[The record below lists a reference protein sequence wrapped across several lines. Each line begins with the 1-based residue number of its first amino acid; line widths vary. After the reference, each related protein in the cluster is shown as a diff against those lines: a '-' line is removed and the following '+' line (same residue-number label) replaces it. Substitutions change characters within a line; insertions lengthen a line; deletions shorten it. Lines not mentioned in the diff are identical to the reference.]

1 MDKKLCKKKSKNNIM
16 RIVGKIE
23 ERKRLYKKNNIIVQ
37 SNEKAKYKVLQR
49 NEYKK
54 HIKEKT

>member
-1 MDKKLCKKKSKNNIM
+1 MGKVKK
-16 RIVGKIE
+16 
-23 ERKRLYKKNNIIVQ
+23 RKRLYKKNNIIVE

>member
-1 MDKKLCKKKSKNNIM
+1 M
-16 RIVGKIE
+16 GKIKK
-23 ERKRLYKKNNIIVQ
+23 RKRLYEENNIIIS

-54 HIKEKT
+54 YI

>member
-1 MDKKLCKKKSKNNIM
+1 M
-16 RIVGKIE
+16 GKINK
-23 ERKRLYKKNNIIVQ
+23 RKRIYKKNNIIVQ

-54 HIKEKT
+54 HIEKET

>member
-1 MDKKLCKKKSKNNIM
+1 M
-16 RIVGKIE
+16 GKIKK
-23 ERKRLYKKNNIIVQ
+23 RKRLYEENNIIIS

-54 HIKEKT
+54 YM